1 LKTRRRPNLPVIGII
16 GPTNL
21 RRIAAASG
29 IPEQTYRDAALAA
42 GAVIARRRAILAMV
56 PDRGIAMSGLQG
68 YSSAQGQW
76 TIGLVPEGGPSD
88 AVATANCLE
97 NAAVC
102 DEIIGGFTWH
112 HQHAALCELSDLMV
126 CVGLSCGTM
135 TEIAWTKWVRKPR
148 VLALR
153 ETFSAIPVEILAET
167 DVVLIERIDDL
178 DAAVGRELERAANSK
193 SAIKSEA
200 F

>member
-1 LKTRRRPNLPVIGII
+1 
-16 GPTNL
+16 
-21 RRIAAASG
+21 
-29 IPEQTYRDAALAA
+29 
-42 GAVIARRRAILAMV
+42 
-56 PDRGIAMSGLQG
+56 
-68 YSSAQGQW
+68 
-76 TIGLVPEGGPSD
+76 
-88 AVATANCLE
+88 
-97 NAAVC
+97 
-102 DEIIGGFTWH
+102 
-112 HQHAALCELSDLMV
+112 MV